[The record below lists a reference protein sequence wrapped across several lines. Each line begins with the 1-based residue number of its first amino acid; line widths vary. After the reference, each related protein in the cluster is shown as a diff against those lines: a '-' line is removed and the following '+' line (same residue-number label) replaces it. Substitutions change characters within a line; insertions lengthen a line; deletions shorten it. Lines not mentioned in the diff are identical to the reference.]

1 VADVDI
7 QWHESAAYQLLR
19 APGGP
24 VHNRVDQVLSATE
37 VIATANA
44 PVDLGYLRN
53 NRSKGIEDEGTRLVG
68 ELTYHA
74 EYALYVMKGTG
85 IYGPRGV
92 PITPKRGQYLVF
104 RGRDGGLVYAR
115 EVRGQ
120 RANPF
125 LVNALKAASP
135 WPVREHD

>member
-1 VADVDI
+1 MADVSIDYFKPAEFQI
-7 QWHESAAYQLLR
+7 LQ

-24 VHNRVDQVLSATE
+24 VHRKVDQVLSATE
-37 VIATANA
+37 AIATATA
-44 PVDLGYLRN
+44 PVQLGFLRN
-53 NRSKGIEDEGTRLVG
+53 NRTKSITGEGTRLVG
-68 ELTYHA
+68 QLTYHA
-74 EYALYVMKGTG
+74 PYALAVMKGTG

-135 WPVREHD
+135 WPVREF

>member
-7 QWHESAAYQLLR
+7 TYHKATEDFILR

-24 VHNRVDQVLSATE
+24 VHRRVDQVLSAAE
-37 VIATANA
+37 AIATATS
-44 PVDLGYLRN
+44 PVDTGFLRN
-53 NRSKGIEDEGTRLVG
+53 NRSKTIEAGPDNLVG
-68 ELTYHA
+68 TLAYHA
-74 EYALYVMKGTG
+74 PYALAVMKGTG
-85 IYGPRGV
+85 IYGPTGQ
-92 PITPKRGQYLVF
+92 PITPKNGQYLVF

-135 WPVREHD
+135 WPVREF

>member
-1 VADVDI
+1 MADVDI
-7 QWHESAAYQLLR
+7 TYHKAVEVHILR

-24 VHNRVDQVLSATE
+24 VHRRVDEVLSAVE
-37 VIATANA
+37 AIATASA
-44 PVDLGYLRN
+44 PVDTGYLRN
-53 NRSKGIEDEGTRLVG
+53 NRTKAIHDEGTRLVG

-74 EYALYVMKGTG
+74 DYALAVMKGTG
-85 IYGPRGV
+85 IYGPRAR
-92 PITPKRGQYLVF
+92 PITPKRGKYLVF

-115 EVRGQ
+115 SVRGQ

-135 WPVREHD
+135 WPVNEH